1 MNYQDACRI
10 FELDHGEE
18 NICDSVLL
26 RKQYRKMCLK
36 YHPDKNMSP
45 DAVRE
50 FQTLHEAYMVLLKQ
64 VDSETGDDSDEND
77 SAEDDPGSEFGNGG
91 DYGSVFKKYYD
102 SFCHISGVMGNLVE
116 EHLGKTSAELIE
128 QLLAKY
134 QPKTIQMIEQ
144 IDKDVLLRIYCFIC
158 KNRKR
163 FPTITDSIVQHIG
176 TLLRC
181 TLKKKM
187 SRDRHYVLYPH
198 LDDLLSCNIYRHTER
213 GHTYIIPLWM
223 EESVFDIV
231 DGNDDGDGDGDGKDT
246 DTDDPGEMVIHCI
259 PVCPEDVWIDDHHHV
274 HKRVHWDLKEI
285 WYSESG
291 HMTVDIGNH
300 SFSIL
305 RDGLYLKR
313 EQTVVFK
320 HRGIPV
326 GNPGNILDVSKKGDI
341 VFHITLNLSE
351 P

>member
-10 FELDHGEE
+10 FELEPGGED
-18 NICDSVLL
+18 ICDSVSL

-36 YHPDKNMSP
+36 YHPDKNLSP
-45 DAVRE
+45 DAVGE

-64 VDSETGDDSDEND
+64 VDSDTGGDESDE
-77 SAEDDPGSEFGNGG
+77 DDLESEFGNGG
-91 DYGSVFKKYYD
+91 GYGSVFKKYYD

-116 EHLGKTSAELIE
+116 EHLGKTPVELIE

-134 QPKTIQMIEQ
+134 QPKTVQMIEQ

-187 SRDRHYVLYPH
+187 SRDRHFALYPQ
-198 LDDLLSCNIYRHTER
+198 LDDLLACNVYRHTVR

-231 DGNDDGDGDGDGKDT
+231 DETEDRGEEDT
-246 DTDDPGEMVIHCI
+246 DETGEMVVHCI
-259 PVCPEDVWIDDHHHV
+259 PVCPEEVWIDDHHHI
-274 HKRVHWDLKEI
+274 HKRVHLDLQDI
-285 WYSESG
+285 WYSETAHIDVQLASQ
-291 HMTVDIGNH
+291 N
-300 SFSIL
+300 FSIL

-326 GNPGNILDVSKKGDI
+326 GNPSNSLDVSKKGDI
-341 VFHITLNLSE
+341 VFHIILHLSE

>member
-10 FELDHGEE
+10 FELDPGGES
-18 NICDSVLL
+18 ICDSVSLK
-26 RKQYRKMCLK
+26 KQYRKLCLK

-45 DAVRE
+45 DAVGE

-64 VDSETGDDSDEND
+64 VDSETGDDDSDE
-77 SAEDDPGSEFGNGG
+77 EGSENEFGNRGG
-91 DYGSVFKKYYD
+91 YGSVFKQYYD

-116 EHLGKTSAELIE
+116 EHLGKTPVELIE
-128 QLLAKY
+128 HLLAKY
-134 QPKTIQMIEQ
+134 QPKTVQMIEQ

-198 LDDLLSCNIYRHTER
+198 LDDLLSCNVYRHTER

-231 DGNDDGDGDGDGKDT
+231 DGDGEVDGEVEEV
-246 DTDDPGEMVIHCI
+246 DPGEMVVHCI

-274 HKRVHWDLKEI
+274 HKRVHWDLQDI
-285 WYSESG
+285 WYSETAHIDVQLAG
-291 HMTVDIGNH
+291 QN
-300 SFSIL
+300 FSIL
-305 RDGLYLKR
+305 RDGLCLKR